1 VFVTTF
7 LVPGRS
13 SAARAALDLPGAAN
27 VVANTSALNNPFKFE
42 TAPFKSAIK
51 SNPKIAINH

>member
-1 VFVTTF
+1 V
-7 LVPGRS
+7 LR

-51 SNPKIAINH
+51 SNPKISINH